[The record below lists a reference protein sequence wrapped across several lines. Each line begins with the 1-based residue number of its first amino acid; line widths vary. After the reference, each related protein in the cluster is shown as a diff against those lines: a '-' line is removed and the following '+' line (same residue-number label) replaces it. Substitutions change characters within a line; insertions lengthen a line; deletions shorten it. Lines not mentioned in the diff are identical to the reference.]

1 MVKQVITLVMV
12 VISLAKAQDLSCP
25 KGSPVKAENFY
36 VIGASGG
43 DCKMGCENTAE
54 ATQAGLAAG
63 MTAVEL
69 DISMSQDKVVFLWND
84 PVPLEP
90 TAQARSGGLFVQG
103 ICRPM
108 FGSLTPAR
116 GQVFEKIRENFKYAN
131 SSGVDQQVVIPTLH
145 EWMNQFAQDDRIKL
159 IVLDLKVS
167 EVEQADFLVT
177 HIMDKATSLGV
188 KNKMRLLS
196 PSYDMAAALQTS
208 LARANYEKDFAS
220 RVLGGTV
227 GTIHLG
233 RDSTA
238 GFDPVATAVEECY
251 GTTSVG
257 QSVSSNGWREYQEIV
272 RRMVTTRNEQ
282 ARSGSKYIP
291 VLVWRINSVEQMAW
305 LMCQGVDGVY
315 TDEPRLLSMM
325 AQRRE
330 LGDIVCCATDVV
342 LPCLSNA
349 DTRVSGQGCA
359 SLGLSWHAQE
369 SSQCPLLP
377 FPLDFGLFG
386 TQLTCRQSRFCPRQP

>member
-1 MVKQVITLVMV
+1 MV
-12 VISLAKAQDLSCP
+12 VVVVNTQDLSCP
-25 KGSPVKAENFY
+25 RGSPIKSESFY

-43 DCKMGCENTAE
+43 DCKMACENTAE
-54 ATQAGLAAG
+54 ATKAGLAAG
-63 MTAVEL
+63 ITAVEL

-103 ICRPM
+103 LCRPM
-108 FGSLTPAR
+108 FASLTPAR

-131 SSGVDQQVVIPTLH
+131 SSGVDQQVKIPTLH
-145 EWMNQFAQDDRIKL
+145 EWMNEFAMDERIKM
-159 IVLDLKVS
+159 IVLDLKIS
-167 EVEQADFLVT
+167 EVEQADFLVS
-177 HIMDKATSLGV
+177 HVMDKATSLGV
-188 KNKMRLLS
+188 ATKMRLLS
-196 PSYDMAAALQTS
+196 PSYDMTAALQTS
-208 LARANYEKDFAS
+208 LARANYDKDFAS

-233 RDSTA
+233 HEATR

-257 QSVSSNGWREYQEIV
+257 QSVSSNGWREYQDIV
-272 RRMVTTRNEQ
+272 RRMVATRDEQ

-291 VLVWRINSVEQMAW
+291 ILVWRINSVEQMAW

-325 AQRRE
+325 AQRWA
-330 LGDIVCCATDVV
+330 LGDIVCCPPTDLV
-342 LPCLSNA
+342 LPCLNNA
-349 DTRVSGQGCA
+349 DTRVSGQGCTF
-359 SLGLSWHAQE
+359 LGLSWHAEE
-369 SSQCPLLP
+369 SIQCPLLP
-377 FPLDFGLFG
+377 FPLDFGLYG
-386 TQLTCRQSRFCPRQP
+386 TQVTCRQSRFCPSHP